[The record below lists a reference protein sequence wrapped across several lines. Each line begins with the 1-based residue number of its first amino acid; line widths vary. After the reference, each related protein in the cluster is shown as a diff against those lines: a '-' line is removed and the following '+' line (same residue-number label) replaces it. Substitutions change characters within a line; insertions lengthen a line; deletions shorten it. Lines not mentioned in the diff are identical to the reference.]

1 MRASTVAKWE
11 VEPLLVSIPQT
22 CQLIGRCTATVYELL
37 GGGQLEAVKSD
48 GRTLVRMDSIK
59 RYVDSLPEAKV
70 APPRRRK
77 PQHLRR
83 TETAC
88 SADVH
93 YFSFYRK

>member
-1 MRASTVAKWE
+1 MRASTVTKME

-37 GGGQLEAVKSD
+37 GGHQLEAVKSD

-59 RYVDSLPEAKV
+59 RYVASLQKAEF

-77 PQHLRR
+77 PRHLRQA
-83 TETAC
+83 ETTN
-88 SADVH
+88 V
-93 YFSFYRK
+93 